1 MVKQRVVVTGM
12 GMVGP
17 GAGNLAEFRQQLKAG
32 SSGIAFNQEMADAG
46 FECMIAGRATGDVD
60 HTDPLIRYFE
70 IQDANEYIRMAC
82 RAALEAWQDAGLPIP
97 DPQQDEVDYNTGV
110 VIGGI
115 MPGLEIVANKIMPMV
130 NAQKTRKLGSQ
141 IIHNTMPSGAAA
153 FISGIF
159 AAGNHSISM
168 NSACSTGADN
178 ILSGYYSISTG
189 SVQRM
194 IVGAS
199 DPFSVYALA
208 GFDAMRVLNK
218 LSNDRPEQGSRP
230 MSEQAHGFVPGSG
243 AGVLILENLE
253 TALERGA
260 TIYAEIIGGA
270 VNCGAMR
277 CGGSMTFP
285 NRHAVVRCLR
295 QAIDT
300 AGIQPEDIDYING
313 HLSGTVADKLEVANW
328 VEALGRKGKDFPYIN
343 STKSL
348 IGHCLG
354 AAGALEFIATVL
366 QMESGFLHPSL
377 NTEDLHPEIAAM
389 IHRDCVPLQ
398 TVAPPIR
405 VAAKASFGFGDVNS
419 ALIIKKWEG

>member
-1 MVKQRVVVTGM
+1 MSKQRVVITGM
-12 GMVGP
+12 GMMGP
-17 GAGNLAEFRQQLKAG
+17 GAGNLADFRKQLRAG
-32 SSGIAFNQEMADAG
+32 TSGITFNQEMADAG
-46 FECMIAGRATGDVD
+46 FECTIAGRAAGDVD
-60 HTDPLIRYFE
+60 SNDPLIRYFE

-82 RAALEAWQDAGLPIP
+82 RAALEAWQDAGLPVP
-97 DPQQDEVDYNTGV
+97 DPQSDEVDYDTGV

-115 MPGLEIVANKIMPMV
+115 MPGLEIVANKIVPMV
-130 NAQKTRKLGSQ
+130 SGKRIKRLGSQ
-141 IIHNTMPSGAAA
+141 IIHNTMPSGASA
-153 FISGIF
+153 FISGMF
-159 AAGNHSISM
+159 AAGNHSLSM

-178 ILSGYYSISTG
+178 ILSGYYSVSVG

-218 LSNDRPEQGSRP
+218 QSNDHPEKGSRP

-243 AGVLILENLE
+243 AGILVLENLE
-253 TALERGA
+253 VAMERGA
-260 TIYAEIIGGA
+260 HIYAEIIGGA

-277 CGGSMTFP
+277 SGGSMTFP
-285 NRHAVVRCLR
+285 NRKAVIRCLR
-295 QAIDT
+295 QAIDN
-300 AGIQPEDIDYING
+300 AGIQAHDVDYING

-328 VEALGRKGKDFPYIN
+328 VETLGRKDRDFPFIN

-348 IGHCLG
+348 IGHCLA

-366 QMESGFLHPSL
+366 QLESGFVHPSL
-377 NTEDLHPEIAAM
+377 NTEDLHPEIASL

-398 TVAPPIR
+398 AVDKSIR
-405 VAAKASFGFGDVNS
+405 IAAKASFGFGDVNS
-419 ALIIKKWEG
+419 ALIVKKWEG